1 MGSVNVQNVCF
12 VLSFLNSSVVIL
24 LHNLS
29 PNPSGLYACSPMS
42 FLWVVFV
49 LLHFLAQA
57 LTEVRMGI
65 GFTVIFLWD
74 SVRLVLKK
82 HLRFDNECCRQHF

>member
-1 MGSVNVQNVCF
+1 
-12 VLSFLNSSVVIL
+12 
-24 LHNLS
+24 
-29 PNPSGLYACSPMS
+29 MS

-65 GFTVIFLWD
+65 GFTVIFPVGF
-74 SVRLVLKK
+74 SAARVEKT
-82 HLRFDNECCRQHF
+82 FEI